1 MNLNNWATKWG
12 VSFEAVED
20 LRREMGEVDPFD
32 IPNYVPG
39 ESEAAVQAKVRLEA
53 SRKGARLWRNN
64 VGGAYTADEYGRNGT
79 LIRSGSFLR
88 YGLCNSSEAENKAI
102 KSSDLI
108 GLRPIQIKQHHIGY
122 TFGVFVAREVKPAN
136 WQYTGTDREK
146 AQLKFLEIVAS
157 LGGDAAFTVGEG
169 TL

>member
-1 MNLNNWATKWG
+1 MNLNQWALKWG
-12 VSFEAVED
+12 VSFQAVED
-20 LRREMGEVDPFD
+20 LRREMGKVDPFD
-32 IPNYVPG
+32 IPNYIPG

-64 VGGAYTADEYGRNGT
+64 VGAAYTADQYGKNGA
-79 LIRSGSFLR
+79 LVRAGSFLR
-88 YGLCNSSEAENKAI
+88 YGLANSSEGENKAI

-108 GLRPIQIKQHHIGY
+108 GLRPVRIGLEHVGH

-136 WQYTGTDREK
+136 WHYTGTDREK

-169 TL
+169 TF

>member
-1 MNLNNWATKWG
+1 MNLNGWAIKWG
-12 VSFEAVED
+12 VPFEAVED
-20 LRREMGEVDPFD
+20 LRREMGEIKPFD
-32 IPNYVPG
+32 IPNYTPG
-39 ESEAAVQAKVRLEA
+39 ESEAAVQTRVRLEA

-64 VGGAYTADEYGRNGT
+64 VGGAYTADEYAGDGT
-79 LIRSGSFLR
+79 LIRAGSFLR

-108 GLRPIQIKQHHIGY
+108 GLRPVRIEQQHVGHV
-122 TFGVFVAREVKPAN
+122 FGIFVAREVKPAS
-136 WQYTGTDREK
+136 WHYVGTDREK